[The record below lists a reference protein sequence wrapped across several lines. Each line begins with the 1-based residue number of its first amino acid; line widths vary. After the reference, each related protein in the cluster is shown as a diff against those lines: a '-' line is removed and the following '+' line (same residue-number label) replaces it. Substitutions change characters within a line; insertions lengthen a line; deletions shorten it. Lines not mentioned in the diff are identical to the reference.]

1 MTWDKHSIEML
12 DIHNMKDRII
22 VILKECAQKAA
33 DAGELN
39 GYAAYLRA
47 AEFVLAE
54 PLFRCYPAQDAQQS
68 RPRTD
73 GSTVPESEQEVDVV
87 GVPA

>member
-1 MTWDKHSIEML
+1 MGQVNISML

-22 VILKECAQKAA
+22 ATLKECAQKAA

-39 GYAAYLRA
+39 GYAAYHRA

-54 PLFRCYPAQDAQQS
+54 PLYRCYPVSDAQTQS
-68 RPRTD
+68 GTD
-73 GSTVPESEQEVDVV
+73 GSPVSESEQAVDVF
-87 GVPA
+87 GVAI